1 MTIADA
7 ATEVKKE
14 FRLIPAERVYK
25 DNSNLWRHNRVLDSA
40 VRKERFRKE
49 DFDALRD
56 YHEHQGILGIDSPH
70 DLVDLKLDLGNFKKT
85 LSKRDSFI
93 FEHTIEYAI
102 LNKEPIRQ
110 QVLAAS
116 LKVSQPL
123 ISIITRKLKEKF
135 RKFYFTQE

>member
-1 MTIADA
+1 MT
-7 ATEVKKE
+7 TEAQAKPA
-14 FRLIPAERVYK
+14 FRQIPADRVYK

-70 DLVDLKLDLGNFKKT
+70 DLVELEIDLAKFKEG
-85 LSKRDSFI
+85 LSDRDSFI
-93 FEHTIEYAI
+93 FKYTIEYAI

-110 QVLAAS
+110 QVLASS
-116 LKVSQPL
+116 LSISQPL
-123 ISIITRKLKEKF
+123 VSIITRRLKENF
-135 RKFYFTQE
+135 SAFYFTEE